1 MVFDSFKVQS
11 KQGKVKVCEIEEK
24 FERIESIER
33 KLEVLYARFDTLER
47 LSSRERPNSSE
58 SEALESSQGNQENS
72 QEREV
77 YILKKF

>member
-1 MVFDSFKVQS
+1 LVFDSFKVQS

-58 SEALESSQGNQENS
+58 SEALESSQGN
-72 QEREV
+72 
-77 YILKKF
+77 

>member
-1 MVFDSFKVQS
+1 LFFDSFKVQS

-24 FERIESIER
+24 LERIESIER

-58 SEALESSQGNQENS
+58 SEALESSQGHQENS
-72 QEREV
+72 QKREV
-77 YILKKF
+77 YILKGF

>member
-24 FERIESIER
+24 LERIESIER
-33 KLEVLYARFDTLER
+33 KLYARFDTLER

-77 YILKKF
+77 YILKRF